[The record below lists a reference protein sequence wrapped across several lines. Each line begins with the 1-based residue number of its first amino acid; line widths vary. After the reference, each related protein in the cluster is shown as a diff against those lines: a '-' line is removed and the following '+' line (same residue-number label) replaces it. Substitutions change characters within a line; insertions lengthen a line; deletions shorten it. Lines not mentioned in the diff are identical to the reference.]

1 MRADVPDNYLN
12 EMIQRFH
19 FELMAGD
26 MLAADAVLG
35 RMIHLLNR
43 LGIPSELAQDVRSR
57 LKGMTR
63 TADTGYRDDALHHRA
78 SSLLTLPLVDRRF
91 LN

>member
-1 MRADVPDNYLN
+1 MRADVSDNYLK

-35 RMIHLLNR
+35 RMIHLLKR
-43 LGIPSELAQDVRSR
+43 LGIPCELALEVRNH
-57 LKGMTR
+57 LKGLAQV
-63 TADTGYRDDALHHRA
+63 ADSGARETLRHRA
-78 SSLLTLPLVDRRF
+78 SRLLSMPLVERRF

>member
-1 MRADVPDNYLN
+1 MRADVSDNYLK

-35 RMIHLLNR
+35 RMIHLLKR
-43 LGIPSELAQDVRSR
+43 LGIPCEMAQEVRNH
-57 LKGMTR
+57 LKGLTLA
-63 TADTGYRDDALHHRA
+63 ADTGARDTLHRRA
-78 SSLLTLPLVDRRF
+78 SRLLTMPLVERRF